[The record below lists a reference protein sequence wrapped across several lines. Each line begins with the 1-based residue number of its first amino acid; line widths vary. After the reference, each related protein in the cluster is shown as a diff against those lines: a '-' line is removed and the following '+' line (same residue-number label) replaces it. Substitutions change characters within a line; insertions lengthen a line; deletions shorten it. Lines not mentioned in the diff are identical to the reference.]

1 MTALPTTDT
10 CAPPLSRRE
19 ANRLERRAQLLE
31 AALTVFSRDGYAG
44 ATMDAVAAEAG
55 LTKPTLYQY
64 FPSKEALFSAMM
76 LGKRDAM
83 LAVFEH
89 DDGLDMVPALLRF
102 AWAYADT
109 VMRPE
114 LLALARLIIGEV
126 QRFPEIGRA
135 YQASGPDQVLRGVMA
150 YLEARRG
157 DGRLAFD
164 EAELAAQD
172 LWGLVLSAPRTQA
185 LHRPDALPGRGAL
198 ARFVHNGLRVFLR
211 AYSTRPEADLLT
223 LEGLIRSPRSHLR
236 TTKARP

>member
-19 ANRLERRAQLLE
+19 ANRLERRARLLE

-89 DDGLDMVPALLRF
+89 DDALDMVPALLRF

-135 YQASGPDQVLRGVMA
+135 YQASGPDQVLRGVMPTWRHA
-150 YLEARRG
+150 EATAG
-157 DGRLAFD
+157 
-164 EAELAAQD
+164 
-172 LWGLVLSAPRTQA
+172 SP
-185 LHRPDALPGRGAL
+185 
-198 ARFVHNGLRVFLR
+198 
-211 AYSTRPEADLLT
+211 STRPSWPRRTCGAWCCRPRAPRRCTDPMRCPGAAHWPASFT
-223 LEGLIRSPRSHLR
+223 TACGSSCAPIPPGPRPICSPWRG
-236 TTKARP
+236 